1 MGMAISGKPPRPVV
15 TIGAALMIAGGAL
28 MIVGSFLNWFEID
41 GERFNGFSSGT
52 DSDDGMKDGPAFVVL
67 GGLAVVFGFVQL
79 ASKKLL
85 ALGIIGIIVS
95 AFGLMAAFADLSDV
109 NDVVDFGEAF
119 GFDAAAGPGL
129 YVVVLGSV
137 LAIAGSIATVAK
149 RRI

>member
-1 MGMAISGKPPRPVV
+1 MAMAVTGKPPRPVV

-28 MIVGSFLNWFEID
+28 MILGSFLNWFEID
-41 GERFNGFSSGT
+41 GERFNGFSS
-52 DSDDGMKDGPAFVVL
+52 DGEGDGIKDGPFFAVL
-67 GGLAVVFGFVQL
+67 GGLALAFGFVQV
-79 ASKKLL
+79 ASKKVL
-85 ALGIIGIIVS
+85 ALGIIGIVAS
-95 AFGLMAAFADLSDV
+95 AIGLVAGFADLSDV